1 MATQVLGRL
10 ICVFRKHQWRFEHN
24 RETQGL
30 EADCLRCGAHKSA
43 YLGPREPNLGERS
56 ARRFPFQANPD
67 GDGGHI
73 GGGDAG
79 GGHGF

>member
-1 MATQVLGRL
+1 MATQVLRRL

-30 EADCLRCGAHKSA
+30 EADCLRCGAHRSA
-43 YLGPREPNLGERS
+43 YPGPLEPNLGARS
-56 ARRFPFQANPD
+56 AGPD
-67 GDGGHI
+67 GHGHI

-79 GGHGF
+79 GGDGF

>member
-24 RETQGL
+24 ETQGL

-43 YLGPREPNLGERS
+43 YLGPREPNLGARS
-56 ARRFPFQANPD
+56 AGRPPFQGNP
-67 GDGGHI
+67 GVGHI

-79 GGHGF
+79 GGCG

>member
-1 MATQVLGRL
+1 MATQVLRRL

-30 EADCLRCGAHKSA
+30 EADCLRCGAHRSA
-43 YLGPREPNLGERS
+43 YPGATEANLGGRS
-56 ARRFPFQANPD
+56 AGRPPFQGNP
-67 GDGGHI
+67 DGGHI

>member
-1 MATQVLGRL
+1 MATQVLHRL

-24 RETQGL
+24 PETQGL

-43 YLGPREPNLGERS
+43 YPGPREPNLGGRS
-56 ARRFPFQANPD
+56 AGRPY
-67 GDGGHI
+67 GHGHI

-79 GGHGF
+79 GGDAAGGDGF

>member
-43 YLGPREPNLGERS
+43 YPGPREPNLGARS
-56 ARRFPFQANPD
+56 GRPPFRGSP
-67 GDGGHI
+67 DGGHI

>member
-43 YLGPREPNLGERS
+43 YPGPREPNLMRLRLGPPRS
-56 ARRFPFQANPD
+56 VV
-67 GDGGHI
+67 GLVV
-73 GGGDAG
+73 
-79 GGHGF
+79 

>member
-1 MATQVLGRL
+1 MATQVFRRL

-43 YLGPREPNLGERS
+43 YPGPREPNLGGRS
-56 ARRFPFQANPD
+56 AGRPPFQGNP
-67 GDGGHI
+67 DGGHI

>member
-1 MATQVLGRL
+1 MATQVLRRL

-30 EADCLRCGAHKSA
+30 EADCLRCGAHRSA
-43 YLGPREPNLGERS
+43 YPGPLEPNLGGRS
-56 ARRFPFQANPD
+56 AGPD
-67 GDGGHI
+67 GHGHI

-79 GGHGF
+79 GGDGF

>member
-1 MATQVLGRL
+1 MATQVLRRL

-43 YLGPREPNLGERS
+43 YPGPREPNLGGRS
-56 ARRFPFQANPD
+56 AGPYRHR
-67 GDGGHI
+67 HI

-79 GGHGF
+79 GGDGF